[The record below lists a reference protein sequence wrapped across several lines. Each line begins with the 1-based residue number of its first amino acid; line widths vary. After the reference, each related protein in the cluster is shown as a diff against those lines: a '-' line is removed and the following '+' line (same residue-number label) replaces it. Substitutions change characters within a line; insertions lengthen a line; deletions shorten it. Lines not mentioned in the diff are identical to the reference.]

1 VTNTLAYYKVFQIG
15 QKVLFHRTKAAS
27 GRFREEE
34 KKEEEEKERKKERE
48 SNLNFEF

>member
-34 KKEEEEKERKKERE
+34 KKEEEKERKKERE
-48 SNLNFEF
+48 SKLNFEF

>member
-15 QKVLFHRTKAAS
+15 QKVLFDRTKAAS

-34 KKEEEEKERKKERE
+34 KEEEEKERKKERE